1 MSFKMYNSSCHVSYI
16 CVYVFVPNVIDPVIL
31 FYTQGRTGKVVSGQ
45 DHLTA
50 YRV

>member
-1 MSFKMYNSSCHVSYI
+1 M